1 MTIKV
6 NVTAYA
12 TLKKYMPQIGIGE
25 FLTLEVGEGA
35 KLKDIYH
42 ILSIPEEE
50 VKQTFINGL
59 RADDHA
65 ILKEGDRIAIF
76 PPVAGG

>member
-1 MTIKV
+1 MKV

-12 TLKKYMPQIGIGE
+12 TLKKYMPQIKVGE
-25 FLTLEVGEGA
+25 FLILELEEGTQ
-35 KLKDIYH
+35 LKEIYDRF
-42 ILSIPEEE
+42 SIPQEE
-50 VKQTFINGL
+50 VKQVFINGL
-59 RADDHA
+59 RAQNDT